1 MRRNILPDDMSF
13 RIIRNPRRRN
23 IALRIAPDGVFEVL
37 SPPDVPEEFLS
48 RLLLRRRTELEQLKQ
63 KTAHLRRAVPEFT
76 EGELFAL
83 LGKFYPLHL
92 SKRLKIFDGTRFII
106 PDGSSEEK
114 SSHLISLYRE
124 IAEKFLLKRA
134 EKISAVTALKPKKWR
149 ISSTERRWGSCSS
162 SGTIALSWK
171 LIQCP
176 LETIDYVIIHE
187 LAHLQEMNHSPAFWR
202 VVESYCPE
210 FRRIRKQL
218 NEFSRT
224 LPLFEAE

>member
-1 MRRNILPDDMSF
+1 M
-13 RIIRNPRRRN
+13 
-23 IALRIAPDGVFEVL
+23 
-37 SPPDVPEEFLS
+37 
-48 RLLLRRRTELEQLKQ
+48 
-63 KTAHLRRAVPEFT
+63 
-76 EGELFAL
+76 
-83 LGKFYPLHL
+83 
-92 SKRLKIFDGTRFII
+92 KIFDGTRFII
-106 PDGSSEEK
+106 PDGPIGEK

-134 EKISAVTALKPKKWR
+134 EKISADTALQPKKWR
-149 ISSTERRWGSCSS
+149 ISRTGRRWGSCSS

-224 LPLFEAE
+224 LPLLEAE

>member
-1 MRRNILPDDMSF
+1 MSF

-23 IALRIAPDGVFEVL
+23 IALRIAPDGVVEVL
-37 SPPDVPEEFLS
+37 SPPDVPEDFLS
-48 RLLLRRRTELEQLKQ
+48 RLVLRRQTELEQLKQ
-63 KTAHLRRAVPEFT
+63 KTAHLRSNIPKFV

-92 SKRLKIFDGTRFII
+92 STRLKIFDGTRFII
-106 PDGSSEEK
+106 PAGSMEEK
-114 SSHLISLYRE
+114 SRHLISLYRE
-124 IAEKFLLKRA
+124 IAEKSLLKRA
-134 EKISAVTALKPKKWR
+134 EKISAGTALKPKKWR

-176 LETIDYVIIHE
+176 SETIDYVIIHE
-187 LAHLQEMNHSPAFWR
+187 LSHLQEMNHSPAFWQ
-202 VVESYCPE
+202 VVASHCPE
-210 FRRIRKQL
+210 FRKLRKQL